1 LLVVG
6 GGGRLAGLL
15 PFLEAELGIPAR
27 YPSVRPALESGGD
40 QSADG
45 AGEEG
50 AAPESDPHA
59 LAAAIAI
66 AARRGSREIDFRR
79 GPFVYRAS
87 FSVLR
92 QKAVHVAA
100 LAGALLIAGGF
111 DVGAKYSQLSA
122 ERKALDKD
130 LKTATQELFGQPR
143 EDAEAI
149 TQLMKRGFREELAP
163 VPKATAFDLL
173 DQISRKMPP
182 ALTVAPP
189 PADGAKPA
197 EETKPKPVGGGI
209 KLDVSELE
217 IRPKKTFIKGTVD
230 SASAVDDMAAKLKE
244 IDCFDEVSKGAITE
258 VSGGAKQFTLTVSAK
273 CP

>member
-1 LLVVG
+1 V
-6 GGGRLAGLL
+6 
-15 PFLEAELGIPAR
+15 
-27 YPSVRPALESGGD
+27 LESGGE
-40 QSADG
+40 QSADV

-59 LAAAIAI
+59 LASAIAV

-100 LAGALLIAGGF
+100 LVGALLVAGGF

-173 DQISRKMPP
+173 DQISRKIPP
-182 ALTVAPP
+182 GLPRTSE
-189 PADGAKPA
+189 GAKSSPDGGA
-197 EETKPKPVGGGI
+197 TATPVPGGGI

-217 IRPKKTFIKGTVD
+217 IRPKKTFMKGTVD
-230 SASAVDDMAAKLKE
+230 TAAAVDEMAAKLKE
-244 IDCFDEVSKGAITE
+244 IDCFDEVNKGSITE
-258 VSGGAKQFTLTVSAK
+258 VSGGAKQFTLTVSGK